1 MESVA
6 LIKTIAIIGL
16 YALPILLLVVSFFS
30 HRKMKSW
37 EYIFLSVSLL
47 VCASVILVTV
57 HKMQMMSNDII
68 SKNYDLK
75 LNQLEKSHDQIKMNQ
90 GVIKRLIENGETEE
104 KITYEIGSLK
114 ELLDKKET
122 EDLGYFKSWLF
133 IFEVISA
140 LFAIPLSVNFFVHG
154 VTTRHQ
160 TTNIYEV
167 PTEIYFRL
175 GKLESSVAILTAV
188 NTILIVV
195 IVVSMIS

>member
-16 YALPILLLVVSFFS
+16 YALLILLLVVSFFS

-37 EYIFLSVSLL
+37 EYIILSVSLL
-47 VCASVILVTV
+47 VCASVTLVTL
-57 HKMQMMSNDII
+57 HKMQMMSDDII
-68 SKNYDLK
+68 STNYDLK

-104 KITYEIGSLK
+104 KIIYEIESLK

-160 TTNIYEV
+160 TTDIYEV
-167 PTEIYFRL
+167 PTEIYSRL

-188 NTILIVV
+188 NAILIVV

>member
-6 LIKTIAIIGL
+6 LIKTIAVIGL
-16 YALPILLLVVSFFS
+16 WALPILMLIVSFFS

-47 VCASVILVTV
+47 VCASVILVVV
-57 HKMQMMSNDII
+57 HKMNMMSDDII

-75 LNQLEKSHDQIKMNQ
+75 LNQLERTHDQIKINQ
-90 GVIKRLIENGETEE
+90 GVIKQLIENGETDE
-104 KITYEIGSLK
+104 KITYELGSLE
-114 ELLDKKET
+114 ELLDKQET
-122 EDLGYFKSWLF
+122 EDLGYFKSCLF

-167 PTEIYFRL
+167 PTEIYSRL
-175 GKLESSVAILTAV
+175 SRLEGSVAILTAM
-188 NTILIVV
+188 NTLLIIVV
-195 IVVSMIS
+195 LVSMAI

>member
-6 LIKTIAIIGL
+6 LIKTIAAIGI
-16 YALPILLLVVSFFS
+16 YALPILLIVISFFS

-37 EYIFLSVSLL
+37 EYIFLSISLL
-47 VCASVILVTV
+47 VCASIILVTV
-57 HKMQMMSNDII
+57 NKMQMMSDDII
-68 SKNYDLK
+68 STNYDLK
-75 LNQLEKSHDQIKMNQ
+75 LNQLEKSNNQIKMNQ
-90 GVIKRLIENGETEE
+90 GLLKRLIENGKTEE
-104 KITYEIGSLK
+104 KIIYKMGSLE

-167 PTEIYFRL
+167 PTEIYSRL
-175 GKLESSVAILTAV
+175 QKLEGSVAILTTANIV
-188 NTILIVV
+188 LILVV
-195 IVVSMIS
+195 IISMFS

>member
-16 YALPILLLVVSFFS
+16 YVLPILLLVVSFFS
-30 HRKMKSW
+30 HSKMKSW

-57 HKMQMMSNDII
+57 HKMQMMSDDII

-75 LNQLEKSHDQIKMNQ
+75 LNQLEKSHDQIKINQ

-104 KITYEIGSLK
+104 KITYELGSLK
-114 ELLDKKET
+114 ELLDKQET

-140 LFAIPLSVNFFVHG
+140 LFAIPLSVNLFFHG
-154 VTTRHQ
+154 VTARHQ

-167 PTEIYFRL
+167 PTEIYSRL
-175 GKLESSVAILTAV
+175 GKLEGNVAILTAV

-195 IVVSMIS
+195 IVISMIS

>member
-6 LIKTIAIIGL
+6 LIKTIALIGL
-16 YALPILLLVVSFFS
+16 YALPILLLIISFFS

-57 HKMQMMSNDII
+57 HKMQMMSDDIVAQ
-68 SKNYDLK
+68 NYDLK
-75 LNQLEKSHDQIKMNQ
+75 LNQLEKSNGQIKQNQ

-104 KITYEIGSLK
+104 KIIYELGPLK
-114 ELLDKKET
+114 ELLDKQET
-122 EDLGYFKSWLF
+122 EDLSYFKSWLF
-133 IFEVISA
+133 VFEVISA

-160 TTNIYEV
+160 TTSVYEIPV
-167 PTEIYFRL
+167 EIYSRL
-175 GKLESSVAILTAV
+175 GKLESSVAILAAANIV
-188 NTILIVV
+188 LIIVV
-195 IVVSMIS
+195 IVSMIS